1 MIHLEN
7 VHKTYYN
14 GTPLHVLKGINLHID
29 KENSFPS
36 WVLPV
41 PESLPF

>member
-14 GTPLHVLKGINLHID
+14 GTPLHVLKGINLHIN
-29 KENSFPS
+29 KGEFVSS

-41 PESLPF
+41 PENLPF